1 MIMYVLA
8 IPVFSLAL
16 PLYAFWHMDD
26 FSWGNTR
33 VVTGE
38 KGQKIVI
45 SDEGKFDPSIIPHKK
60 WEDYQAELWEQQT
73 QRGHDDTRSE
83 VSGYSYGTKSYAPA
97 SEYGYGGGMMGMGM
111 PAPPGYQSRPMSQF
125 ELPVPGTHSRLSLAP
140 SDMMSQRS
148 GAYGNGGEMEMAM
161 FDLPSDDALLAEIR
175 EILRSADLM
184 TVTKKSIKAE
194 LENRFGMN
202 LNAKR
207 AYINSGMFS
216 CFLLLAKQRLM
227 MLQLRRRS
235 WGVIYRAVRAMV
247 DDYGVT

>member
-1 MIMYVLA
+1 
-8 IPVFSLAL
+8 
-16 PLYAFWHMDD
+16 MDD

-45 SDEGKFDPSIIPHKK
+45 SDEGKFDPSVIPHKK

-73 QRGHDDTRSE
+73 QRGHEDTRSE

-111 PAPPGYQSRPMSQF
+111 PAPPGYQSRPMSQL
-125 ELPVPGTHSRLSLAP
+125 ELPMHGTHSRLSLAP

-175 EILRSADLM
+175 EILRTADLM

-207 AYINSGMFS
+207 AYINSGMLS
-216 CFLLLAKQRLM
+216 CVLLVKQRLM
-227 MLQLRRRS
+227 RLQLRRRS
-235 WGVIYRAVRAMV
+235 SGVIYRADTRNGR
-247 DDYGVT
+247 DDHGVTFKKISMWDVGFVGGGRLIGLR